1 MAAPIE
7 SQITVVKTDV
17 KTFVLSHLIW
27 VVAIAVALVLGN
39 ITLKEH
45 DARVVAEASIKVSQA
60 NIAALQQQITD
71 RDAQL
76 AQKVTV
82 ITKVVH
88 DLGPAPTAGQIVAA
102 IPQLTD
108 APLNARV
115 IAGDNVN
122 ISVAAFP
129 LIQVLQQAAIDHAA
143 NLTCQADLT
152 DQKAVSVQ
160 KDAEIA
166 ALKKKPSFIS
176 RVKHVAE
183 AVGVGIAIGLILK

>member
-1 MAAPIE
+1 MLTFI
-7 SQITVVKTDV
+7 KTE
-17 KTFVLSHLIW
+17 KAWILSHLIW
-27 VVAIAVALVLGN
+27 VVAVAVALVIGHIALDQ
-39 ITLKEH
+39 H
-45 DARVVAEASIKVSQA
+45 DQRMAADATIKVSQA
-60 NIAALQQQITD
+60 NIAALQKQVSD

-88 DLGPAPTAGQIVAA
+88 DLGPAPTTGQIVAA

-129 LIQVLQQAAIDHAA
+129 LIQVLQQAAIDHAT
-143 NLTCQADLT
+143 NLTCQGDLT
-152 DQKAVSVQ
+152 SQKAISAQ
-160 KDAEIA
+160 KDLEIA

-183 AVGVGIAIGLILK
+183 AVGAGIAIGLILK

>member
-1 MAAPIE
+1 MATPIE

-88 DLGPAPTAGQIVAA
+88 DLGPAPTTGQIVAA
-102 IPQLTD
+102 VPQLTQV
-108 APLNARV
+108 PLNART
-115 IAGDNVN
+115 IPGDAVN

-129 LIQVLQQAAIDHAA
+129 LVQVLQQAAIDHAA
-143 NLTCQADLT
+143 NLTCQGDLT
-152 DQKAVSVQ
+152 DQKAISAQ
-160 KDAEIA
+160 KDTQIA
-166 ALKKKPSFIS
+166 ALRKKPKFLD

-183 AVGVGIAIGLILK
+183 AVAAGIAIGVLLR